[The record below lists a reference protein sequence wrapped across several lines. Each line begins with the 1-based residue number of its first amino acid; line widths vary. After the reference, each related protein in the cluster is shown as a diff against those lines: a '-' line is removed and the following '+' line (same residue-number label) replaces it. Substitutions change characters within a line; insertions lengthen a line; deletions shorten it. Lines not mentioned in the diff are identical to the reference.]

1 MPEKKDDEKD
11 LDPADARW
19 ESRFPD
25 DDGDDWKKLDE
36 EAFVEKIKGSID
48 PDELI
53 KEYGE
58 KIPQITEL
66 TARIISRLAKMSP
79 TMVAHY
85 QGEFLAMSKDL
96 ARDISLDFEDDAD
109 LTLLILCLL
118 KWEDDDDD
126 DEEEKPDLPKLRDL
140 VNA

>member
-1 MPEKKDDEKD
+1 MTGKKDD
-11 LDPADARW
+11 
-19 ESRFPD
+19 D
-25 DDGDDWKKLDE
+25 DDDWKKLPEDE
-36 EAFVEKIKGSID
+36 FAEEVKGLID
-48 PDELI
+48 SEELV
-53 KEYGE
+53 KEYEE
-58 KIPQITEL
+58 KIPEIAEL
-66 TARIISRLAKMSP
+66 TARILSRLAKMSP
-79 TMVAHY
+79 TMRAHY

-96 ARDISLDFEDDAD
+96 ARDVSLDFEDDAS